1 MSQIEQPSMAGPKK
15 NGAVIAVLIIV
26 VLFALCTILALRGG
40 RPTWGDETFTVR
52 LATESWGEFWQ
63 DIHSD
68 VHPPL
73 YFALSKLVAGL
84 SGGSSPAPISI
95 RFLAYLLHLALICLT
110 LRLLYRRVADHAA
123 VWMSAA
129 VLVSSAH
136 LALFGPMLRYYAL
149 SGIGAV
155 CGTLLLL
162 PESNGENETRRSR
175 TRRAFWYAVA
185 LLVAFASSYITAVI
199 LPAHLIYLMKDP
211 ERRKLPLRVAL
222 GVSMLLSLPLIRLLA
237 DQVSMRGLP
246 SPAGLGALVMG
257 FVGRLIFSI
266 YSFSFGEFIRPWTW
280 IIIPAIL
287 CVVWLIVLAWK
298 LRKTEPGGLLWLT
311 FLTALPLGVAALTRA
326 NVGLEFSASRLLFL
340 PPIFLVLLGMAPAAY
355 PAGSWRRKTGI
366 AAICVLI
373 AINLLSTWHFHN
385 RTDYVQSTYVIP
397 WAEIG
402 RDVGSAVT
410 TNAVILYDDDTLLYW
425 LSAGVQPVRKINV
438 NSLAV
443 DQGQAARAQFEDYN
457 SVIVVY
463 SPRDITAQG
472 LMDLTLLEIERSYS
486 LSMEKPYLIED
497 ETSLRWKS
505 MLLGRTVEP
514 VKKVL
519 RVYVR
524 R

>member
-1 MSQIEQPSMAGPKK
+1 MSQIEQPSLAGPKK
-15 NGAVIAVLIIV
+15 NGALMAALIIV
-26 VLFALCTILALRGG
+26 VLFMLCTILAFRGA

-63 DIHSD
+63 GIHSD

-73 YFALSKLVAGL
+73 YFALSKLVSGL
-84 SGGSSPAPISI
+84 SGGSWSAPISI
-95 RFLAYLLHLALICLT
+95 RFLAYLLHLALICFT
-110 LRLLYRRVADHAA
+110 LRLLYRRVTDPVA

-136 LALFGPMLRYYAL
+136 IALFGPMMRYYAL

-155 CGTLLLL
+155 CSTLLLFL
-162 PESNGENETRRSR
+162 ESNRENESGRERI
-175 TRRAFWYAVA
+175 RRAFWYAVA

-199 LPAHLIYLMKDP
+199 LPAHLIYLMKD
-211 ERRKLPLRVAL
+211 RNSGKFPLRVAL

-237 DQVSMRGLP
+237 DQVSMRSLP
-246 SPAGLGALVMG
+246 SSAGLGALMKG
-257 FVGRLIFSI
+257 FAGRLIFSI

-280 IIIPAIL
+280 VIIPAIL
-287 CVVWLIVLAWK
+287 CLAWLIVLAWR
-298 LRKTEPGGLLWLT
+298 LRKTELGGLLWLT
-311 FLTALPLGVAALTRA
+311 FLTALPLGVAALTEA
-326 NVGLEFSASRLLFL
+326 NIGLEFSASRLLFL
-340 PPIFLVLLGMAPAAY
+340 APIFLVLLGMAPAAH
-355 PAGSWRRKTGI
+355 PAGSWRRRTGI
-366 AAICVLI
+366 AAICVLV
-373 AINLLSTWHFHN
+373 AINVVSLWHFHS
-385 RTDYVQSTYVIP
+385 RTDYIQSTYVIP

-402 RDVGSAVT
+402 RDVGTAVT
-410 TNAVILYDDDTLLYW
+410 ADSILLYDDDTLLYW
-425 LSAGVQPVRKINV
+425 LPSETRPVDKANI
-438 NSLAV
+438 NSLVSNETSAP
-443 DQGQAARAQFEDYN
+443 GPGAWEYN
-457 SVIVVY
+457 SVILVY

-472 LMDLTLLEIERSYS
+472 VMERTLQEIEGRYG
-486 LSMEKPYLIED
+486 LSMEKRYLTED